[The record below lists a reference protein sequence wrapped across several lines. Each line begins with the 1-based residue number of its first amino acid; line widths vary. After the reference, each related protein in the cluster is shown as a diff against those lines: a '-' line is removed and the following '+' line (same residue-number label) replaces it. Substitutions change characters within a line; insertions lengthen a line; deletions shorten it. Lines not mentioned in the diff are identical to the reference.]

1 MEGNE
6 LLYTDSLLLEISYI
20 LRTCMSWQRKGSE
33 VKVKVKEKKHT
44 SMRQQSCGK
53 QPGTVEAYTGSLPNQ
68 QQAKTAIKGI
78 NTLYCEF
85 NTPLINFLMCQPKMV
100 PISLPSMQ
108 SIVQKGS
115 LFELCSSLTPI
126 LFLQRQMI
134 ALISNLIYNSLC
146 AIISHILTQYLEIK
160 PIRTWNIYT
169 QATVKFQQQNFMH
182 IRIFAKEKN
191 SRITWISYSKH
202 YNIFIQYFF
211 QLTRLQKIYHC
222 TDHNQAKEKE
232 RKNRNRNFQV
242 VLRVKSRIG
251 L

>member
-6 LLYTDSLLLEISYI
+6 SLYMDSLLLEISYI

-126 LFLQRQMI
+126 LFLRCQMI

-160 PIRTWNIYT
+160 PIRTWNIYIGYCQIPT
-169 QATVKFQQQNFMH
+169 AELYAHQ
-182 IRIFAKEKN
+182 
-191 SRITWISYSKH
+191 
-202 YNIFIQYFF
+202 NIFKRKKFKDHLDILFKTLQHLYPVFFF

-232 RKNRNRNFQV
+232 RK
-242 VLRVKSRIG
+242 IG
-251 L
+251 AEIFRLCKE

>member
-6 LLYTDSLLLEISYI
+6 SLYMDSLLLEISYI

-126 LFLQRQMI
+126 LFLRCQMI

-160 PIRTWNIYT
+160 PIRTWNIYIGYCKIPT
-169 QATVKFQQQNFMH
+169 AELYAHQNICKRKKFKDHLDILFKTLQH
-182 IRIFAKEKN
+182 L
-191 SRITWISYSKH
+191 YPV
-202 YNIFIQYFF
+202 FF
-211 QLTRLQKIYHC
+211 
-222 TDHNQAKEKE
+222 
-232 RKNRNRNFQV
+232 F
-242 VLRVKSRIG
+242 S
-251 L
+251 